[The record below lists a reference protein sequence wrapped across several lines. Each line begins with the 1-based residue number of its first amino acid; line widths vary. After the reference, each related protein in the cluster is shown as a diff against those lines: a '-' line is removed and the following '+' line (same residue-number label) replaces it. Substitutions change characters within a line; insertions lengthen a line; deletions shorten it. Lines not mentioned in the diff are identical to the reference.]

1 MKIAIIEASH
11 WHVPLYLDALEM
23 DEAAQVV
30 AVSDETSTRGPAIAA
45 RFAATHHDDWRQ
57 LVAEEQIDFAFVF
70 GRHSQM
76 YDIAVDLIERGIP
89 FAIEKPAGLSGAQV
103 SALSDMA
110 LLRNHFVAV
119 PLIFGFS
126 SLIRELRTA
135 ADPADWRHMSFRF
148 IAGPISRYVD
158 AHCNWMLEG
167 SKAGGGC
174 TINLAV
180 HCIDVFQRLAGSNV
194 RTVSARMIRDT
205 SIADVEI
212 YSVLTMQT
220 DTGQLCTVETGY
232 TYPGGTREQREFN
245 FSLGSTGSYV
255 QSTIGG
261 LRTTSHAAGI
271 VREIL
276 LDLNTDIY
284 YAEFVR
290 RSLRDFQEQ
299 REPAAGLADLTAIM
313 RIVDGAYESDRNGGG
328 TVDIPGSPTSDFPS

>member
-1 MKIAIIEASH
+1 MRIAIIEASH

-23 DEAAQVV
+23 DQVV
-30 AVSDETSTRGPAIAA
+30 KVAAVSDETSTRGPAIAA
-45 RFAATHHDDWRQ
+45 RFGATHHVDWRQ

-70 GRHSQM
+70 GRHDQM

-103 SALSDMA
+103 SALSEMA

-126 SLIRELRTA
+126 TLIGKLRTA
-135 ADPADWRHMSFRF
+135 AAPADWRHMSFRF
-148 IAGPISRYVD
+148 IAGPISRYID
-158 AHCNWMLEG
+158 AYCDWMLEG

-174 TINLAV
+174 TRNLAV
-180 HCIDVFQRLAGSNV
+180 HCIDVFQRLTGSKV
-194 RTVSARMIRDT
+194 QSVSARMIRDPY
-205 SIADVEI
+205 IADVEI

-220 DTGQLCTVETGY
+220 DAGQLCTVETGY
-232 TYPGGTREQREFN
+232 TYPGGTREQREFS

-261 LRTTSHAAGI
+261 LRTTSHDSGKAA
-271 VREIL
+271 EIT

-290 RSLRDFQEQ
+290 RSLRDFQEL

-313 RIVDGAYESDRNGGG
+313 RIVDGAYDSDRNGGG
-328 TVDIPGSPTSDFPS
+328 AVDIPGLPPSGGPF